1 MSSLL
6 MRNATYLKTD
16 RNFGASLE
24 VSKEKKVTVIVP
36 HCEEIPE
43 KLLRNSW
50 FTHIIQE
57 LAIDS
62 NQLFYILRPLNT
74 RLR

>member
-1 MSSLL
+1 M
-6 MRNATYLKTD
+6 
-16 RNFGASLE
+16 E

-36 HCEEIPE
+36 HCEEI
-43 KLLRNSW
+43 LRNSW

-62 NQLFYILRPLNT
+62 NQLFYIFRPLNT
-74 RLR
+74 QLR

>member
-43 KLLRNSW
+43 KLLVHTHNSGVC
-50 FTHIIQE
+50 H
-57 LAIDS
+57 
-62 NQLFYILRPLNT
+62 R
-74 RLR
+74 

>member
-43 KLLRNSW
+43 KLLVHTHNSGAC
-50 FTHIIQE
+50 H
-57 LAIDS
+57 
-62 NQLFYILRPLNT
+62 R
-74 RLR
+74 